1 MNEPALIEQT
11 CVVRPAMVED
21 VVAIDHLLQTQIEK
35 GKLLPR
41 TLPELYERV
50 RDFFVVESGGE
61 VVGCGALQ
69 LFTSELGEVRSLAVS
84 NEHEG
89 RGFGRALVAR
99 LIEESRAIGLKKL
112 MALTYVPLFFHRLGF
127 ETVDRDTLPEKVW
140 GVCVY
145 CPNYHNCNE
154 IAVLKWL

>member
-1 MNEPALIEQT
+1 MNHLGYE
-11 CVVRPAMVED
+11 VRPATLDD
-21 VVAIDHLLQTQIEK
+21 VVAIDQLLQTQIDK

-50 RDFFVVESGGE
+50 RDFFVAESGGE
-61 VVGCGALQ
+61 IVGCGALQ
-69 LFTSELGEVRSLAVS
+69 LFTAELGEIRSLAVS
-84 NEHEG
+84 NRHEG
-89 RGFGRALVAR
+89 QGYGRALVER
-99 LIEESRAIGLKKL
+99 LIEESRRIGLRKL

>member
-1 MNEPALIEQT
+1 MSGTAHI
-11 CVVRPAMVED
+11 VRAATVDD
-21 VVAIDHLLQTQIEK
+21 VVDIDHLLQTQIEK

-50 RDFFVVESGGE
+50 RDFYVVESQGE

-69 LFTSELGEVRSLAVS
+69 LFTAELGEVRSLAVS
-84 NEHEG
+84 TRHEG
-89 RGFGRALVAR
+89 FGFGRALVEQ
-99 LIEESRAIGLKKL
+99 LIEESRRIGLRKL
-112 MALTYVPLFFHRLGF
+112 MALTYVPLFFHRMGF

>member
-1 MNEPALIEQT
+1 MLREQT
-11 CVVRPAMVED
+11 DR
-21 VVAIDHLLQTQIEK
+21 

-41 TLPELYERV
+41 TPSELYEHV
-50 RDFFVVESGGE
+50 RDFFVVDVAGE
-61 VVGCGALQ
+61 VAGCGALQ

-84 NEHEG
+84 GVFEG
-89 RGFGRALVAR
+89 RGYGRAIVERLVD
-99 LIEESRAIGLKKL
+99 ESRRIGLRKL

-127 ETVDRDTLPEKVW
+127 ETVDRDALPEKVW

-154 IAVLKWL
+154 IAVLKRL

>member
-1 MNEPALIEQT
+1 MNQLEYI
-11 CVVRPAMVED
+11 VRSATIDD

-41 TLPELYERV
+41 ALPELYERV
-50 RDFFVVESGGE
+50 RDFFVADAGGE
-61 VVGCGALQ
+61 IVGCGALQ
-69 LFTSELGEVRSLAVS
+69 LFTAELGEVRSLAVS
-84 NEHEG
+84 VHHEG
-89 RGFGRALVAR
+89 RGYGRALVER
-99 LIEESRAIGLKKL
+99 LIEESRQIGLRKL

-140 GVCVY
+140 GVCVH
-145 CPNYHNCNE
+145 CPNYHNCQE